1 MSEVSLAKGRSN
13 ARRKAMQALYQ
24 WSLSG
29 NDLNEIEVQFYDE
42 QDMTKVDRD
51 YFHTLLHEVPA
62 QVDMLDQSL
71 TPLMDMKKGNKLDPV
86 EQAILRL
93 AAYEIRNRLDVP
105 YRVVINEAITLART
119 FGADQSHKF
128 INGVLDKLAHE
139 FRQAEITMKK

>member
-29 NDLNEIEVQFYDE
+29 NDLNEIEVQFYEE
-42 QDMTKVDRD
+42 QDMAKVDRD

-71 TPLMDMKKGNKLDPV
+71 TPPW
-86 EQAILRL
+86 I
-93 AAYEIRNRLDVP
+93 
-105 YRVVINEAITLART
+105 
-119 FGADQSHKF
+119 
-128 INGVLDKLAHE
+128 
-139 FRQAEITMKK
+139 